1 MASNP
6 AILEPT
12 VQPPLSLSERPDD
25 QGNSAFFYG
34 TLMHPSILRR
44 VIANDGNHLKICSA
58 ILFSHVRLHVQHCDY
73 PAVVSYDV
81 GQKVMGEKAIS
92 DDEKTVRG
100 VVVRGLTAQDI
111 ALLDVFE
118 GDEYRRES
126 ISAVSISPWSSLNDA
141 KTNDV
146 LSKSLALP
154 DPTSTPKISALVY
167 IWEASIERLA
177 PQIWSYD
184 VFVREK
190 IGRWLE
196 NDPTDEEQR
205 QDEVNR
211 RVSMAGTILAPVGG
225 EGVLKIAEDQSQET
239 SVQETK
245 PTFGHGMLRY
255 FGFAEGYI
263 NLNNGSFGATPL
275 PVTKYCDEINILSE
289 ARPDLFFRTTYKP
302 MLREVRASVARLIGA
317 ETDECVM
324 VPNATHGIN
333 TILRNFSWEEGDI
346 LVNFSTTYYAIK
358 QSLHYFRDTEPHVTV
373 HDIPLVFPM
382 SHAEIL
388 KMFREHMES
397 LPDTYD
403 QKVMVLIDTLAS
415 NPGIT
420 FPWEEMVKI
429 CKEYKAWSLEPLS
442 VAALCCMFHEGINT
456 SYAPLFQ
463 RHGATSRRL
472 IKLLLKASSNVDTG
486 TMDLAPYLSVK
497 AALDFRESIGGEQA
511 IQEYCN
517 NLAVQ
522 GGKLMA
528 EILGTGTTEL
538 TEEFT
543 GPMTNVRLPLPP
555 FGDKTLTASVKDTED
570 IMTELTHEYNTFV
583 AAFVHGGSWWIRASA
598 QIWNDSH
605 LRLRV
610 RHCDYP
616 AVVSCDVGR
625 KVMGAKATN
634 PEEEGVRGVVVR
646 GLTAQ
651 DIALLDVFEGDE
663 YRRQPISVVTISP
676 WSSLNDAETNDVLSK
691 SLALPDP
698 TSTPKISALVYIW
711 EASIKRLSPQIWSYD
726 VFVREKI
733 GRWLENNPTDEEQ
746 RQDEVNRRVSMAGTI
761 LAPVGGE
768 GVLKIAENRSQETSF
783 QATKPTFGHGMLRY
797 FGFAKGYINLN
808 NGESLPIH
816 DLFWIWSI
824 TKGSFGSPPLLVTM
838 YCDEINKLAEARPD
852 LFLRAAYKPLLRE
865 VRVNVARLVGADA
878 EECVMVPNVTHGIN
892 TILRNFAWKKG
903 DIFVNFSTTYYSIR
917 QTLHYFRDI
926 EPDVTIHDIPLV
938 FPMTH
943 AEILKTFREHMES
956 LPEAC
961 NQKVMVIIDTIA
973 SAPGVRF
980 PWEEMVKTNVRLPLP
995 TMEQETLAGVV
1006 EDSEEIMSE
1015 LMHGY
1020 NAFVAVFVHG
1030 GSWWIR
1036 ASAQIWNELSDFEYV
1051 AKALKAICARRSKR
1065 QASRM

>member
-302 MLREVRASVARLIGA
+302 MLREVRASIARLIGA

-429 CKEYKAWSLEPLS
+429 CKEYKAWSLDNSLTPDPHGQS
-442 VAALCCMFHEGINT
+442 
-456 SYAPLFQ
+456 
-463 RHGATSRRL
+463 GATQVDLSESQPDFWVTNCHKWLMVKRGCAVLYVPRRNQHL
-472 IKLLLKASSNVDTG
+472 IRTSFPTSWGYVSPPDQATFESIFEYTG

-598 QIWNDSH
+598 QIWND
-605 LRLRV
+605 
-610 RHCDYP
+610 
-616 AVVSCDVGR
+616 
-625 KVMGAKATN
+625 
-634 PEEEGVRGVVVR
+634 
-646 GLTAQ
+646 
-651 DIALLDVFEGDE
+651 
-663 YRRQPISVVTISP
+663 
-676 WSSLNDAETNDVLSK
+676 
-691 SLALPDP
+691 
-698 TSTPKISALVYIW
+698 
-711 EASIKRLSPQIWSYD
+711 
-726 VFVREKI
+726 
-733 GRWLENNPTDEEQ
+733 
-746 RQDEVNRRVSMAGTI
+746 
-761 LAPVGGE
+761 
-768 GVLKIAENRSQETSF
+768 
-783 QATKPTFGHGMLRY
+783 
-797 FGFAKGYINLN
+797 
-808 NGESLPIH
+808 
-816 DLFWIWSI
+816 
-824 TKGSFGSPPLLVTM
+824 
-838 YCDEINKLAEARPD
+838 
-852 LFLRAAYKPLLRE
+852 
-865 VRVNVARLVGADA
+865 
-878 EECVMVPNVTHGIN
+878 
-892 TILRNFAWKKG
+892 
-903 DIFVNFSTTYYSIR
+903 
-917 QTLHYFRDI
+917 
-926 EPDVTIHDIPLV
+926 
-938 FPMTH
+938 
-943 AEILKTFREHMES
+943 
-956 LPEAC
+956 
-961 NQKVMVIIDTIA
+961 
-973 SAPGVRF
+973 
-980 PWEEMVKTNVRLPLP
+980 
-995 TMEQETLAGVV
+995 
-1006 EDSEEIMSE
+1006 
-1015 LMHGY
+1015 
-1020 NAFVAVFVHG
+1020 
-1030 GSWWIR
+1030 
-1036 ASAQIWNELSDFEYV
+1036 LSDFEYV
-1051 AKALKAICARRSKR
+1051 AKALKAICAKRSNLT
-1065 QASRM
+1065 